1 MGLDGGT
8 IPSRADILR
17 RSSWRLAN
25 ADNSRSTRGG
35 NIDNV
40 SNGEPG
46 QATKQE
52 QGRIKWSVCA
62 LSGESLSNEIVAC
75 ELGKIYNKLSVV
87 EFLLGEGVFAQKKED
102 LKKNGFGHIKSLKSV
117 FELQLQK
124 NPELEKQK
132 APLRS
137 DETTSYS
144 SGLFICPI
152 TQIEANGHHPFSALK
167 TCGHVFSEKALNQM
181 EGDVK
186 TCWLCNHPFEK
197 NNIIALNSTDPAVV
211 ANLEKRLEEK
221 EKGEH
226 KEKKEKKEKGK
237 GKEKEKEKEKE
248 KKRKDLEATE
258 TEKESK
264 GKEKDLKGKQKQSSS
279 AVTTT
284 TATTTTSTSTS
295 TTTSSQSTTTPVAKK
310 IKV

>member
-62 LSGESLSNEIVAC
+62 LSGEQLSNETVAC
-75 ELGKIYNKLSVV
+75 ELGRLYNRLSVV

-102 LKKNGFGHIKSLKSV
+102 LKKNGFAHIKNLKSV
-117 FELQLQK
+117 FELHLQK
-124 NPELEKQK
+124 NPEVNKHK

-137 DETTSYS
+137 DETTSVAV
-144 SGLFICPI
+144 GLFICPI
-152 TQIEANGHHPFSALK
+152 TQIEANGHHPFSALR

-186 TCWLCNHPFEK
+186 TCWLCNVPFEK
-197 NNIIALNSTDPAVV
+197 NDVISLNSTHPDVV
-211 ANLEKRLEEK
+211 SNLEKRMEEK
-221 EKGEH
+221 EKQGQ
-226 KEKKEKKEKGK
+226 KEKKEKGK
-237 GKEKEKEKEKE
+237 EKAERKRKFTEPDTKEKEPKEKGKSKE
-248 KKRKDLEATE
+248 P
-258 TEKESK
+258 K
-264 GKEKDLKGKQKQSSS
+264 GKEKKYSS
-279 AVTTT
+279 AITTT
-284 TATTTTSTSTS
+284 TTTTTTPT
-295 TTTSSQSTTTPVAKK
+295 TAATTSSAPKK

>member
-62 LSGESLSNEIVAC
+62 LSGEPLSNEIVAC
-75 ELGKIYNKLSVV
+75 ELGRLYNRLSVV

-102 LKKNGFGHIKSLKSV
+102 LKQNGFGHIKSLKSV
-117 FELQLQK
+117 FPVHLQQ
-124 NPELEKQK
+124 NPEMNKQK

-137 DETTSYS
+137 DETTSVAV
-144 SGLFICPI
+144 GLFICPI
-152 TQIEANGHHPFSALK
+152 TQIDANGHHPFSALR

-186 TCWLCNHPFEK
+186 TCWLCNAPFEK
-197 NNIIALNSTDPAVV
+197 SHVLPLNSTDPAVI
-211 ANLEKRLEEK
+211 ASLEKRLEEK
-221 EKGEH
+221 DKSDHKERKEKKEKG
-226 KEKKEKKEKGK
+226 KEKKEKKEKKRKETEPDTSEKDIKGKGK
-237 GKEKEKEKEKE
+237 GKEKN
-248 KKRKDLEATE
+248 
-258 TEKESK
+258 
-264 GKEKDLKGKQKQSSS
+264 SSS
-279 AVTTT
+279 A
-284 TATTTTSTSTS
+284 ATTTTTTS
-295 TTTSSQSTTTPVAKK
+295 TTTSSTTTSASPTLKK
-310 IKV
+310 VKV